1 MYQLV
6 LIKSGTPEDEATM
19 LREANIMG
27 RSVDTLFFC
36 PFFAQA
42 SFRPILDTADEGGQK
57 EA

>member
-27 RSVDTLFFC
+27 RSVDTLFFAL
-36 PFFAQA
+36 FFAQA
-42 SFRPILDTADEGGQK
+42 SFRPILDTADEVGQK